1 MTATTPATGANPND
15 ATTPLLEVEDL
26 RTGIH
31 IDRGTVHAV
40 DGVSFT
46 LRRGRTLGVV
56 GESGCGKT
64 MLAKSI
70 MGLLPRG
77 KVDREGSVRVDGE
90 ELLGRSRKQMRKVWG
105 TELSMVPQ
113 DPMTSLNP
121 VRRIGD
127 QITEPLRHHLSL
139 DRKEARDTALAL
151 LTQVRIPDPEKRLR
165 EYPHQLSGGM
175 RQRVVIAA
183 ALACG
188 PRLLFAD
195 EPTTALDVTVQAQ
208 ILNVL
213 ARMQQDRHMAMVLV
227 THDLGVVAGHT
238 DEIIVMYAGQVVER
252 APTSVL
258 FREMRM
264 PYTQALLA
272 SIPTLEDPVHT
283 RLAVIPGRPPDLV
296 EPPKGC
302 RFAARC
308 EYAQDKCTKEAPPLM
323 ADAPGHEYRCWFPV
337 DGPKRRVSAAA
348 ASVDAATTP
357 DASAGGPGAAS
368 SNGGGS

>member
-1 MTATTPATGANPND
+1 MDVPSTDPGDPTV
-15 ATTPLLEVEDL
+15 PLLEVEDL

-31 IDRGTVHAV
+31 IDRGNVRPV

-56 GESGCGKT
+56 GESGSGKT

-70 MGLLPRG
+70 MGPLRRG
-77 KVDREGSVRVDGE
+77 KVDRTGSVRVDGD
-90 ELLGRSRKQMRKVWG
+90 ELLNRSRKQMRKVWG

-121 VRRIGD
+121 VRRVGD

-139 DRKEARDTALAL
+139 DKREARDTALAL
-151 LTQVRIPDPEKRLR
+151 LSSVRIPDPEKRMR

-213 ARMQQDRHMAMVLV
+213 AKMQEERHMAMVLV

-252 APTSVL
+252 APTKVL
-258 FREMRM
+258 FGQMRM

-272 SIPTLEDPVHT
+272 SIPSLEDPVHS

-296 EPPKGC
+296 APPRGC
-302 RFAARC
+302 RFSPRC
-308 EYAQDKCTKEAPPLM
+308 EYAQDKCRQEAPPLM
-323 ADAPGHEYRCWFPV
+323 TDTPGHDYRCWFPV
-337 DGPKRRVSAAA
+337 DGPKLRVPAAA
-348 ASVDAATTP
+348 APASMGADDAAGP
-357 DASAGGPGAAS
+357 AGAV
-368 SNGGGS
+368 